1 MVLLMK
7 RVAIFRSDLLRISE
21 TFIYEQARA
30 LTAWEPLLLGLREVK
45 GGLDTPNVQR
55 VIVNSGFF
63 RFLNPLRFLFGS
75 PLPSL
80 VRAIKELD
88 VELVHVH
95 FGTDA
100 TDIWPSVKLTG
111 LPMVVTLHGYDINIF
126 REWWETGKGGMRRRT
141 YPRRLLQMAED
152 PSVAFIA
159 VSEAIRRRAIEY
171 GIAPAK
177 VKVVYIGVDT
187 ERFKPSGCP
196 VELRAKRVLFVGR
209 MVPKKAPVLLV
220 EAFVSVHKKVPDA
233 ELVMIGDGP
242 LRQRTELVAKE
253 LGVPVRFL
261 GARNADEIRT
271 ELGESRVLCLPS
283 ITVDNGDAEG
293 FGLVIL
299 EAQACGVPVVSS
311 ALGGAEEGLLDG
323 ETGFHFSESC
333 VEDLARHL
341 VSLLKDDDMA
351 RSYSVRGRDFA
362 VKKFDIRRTVD
373 RVQEVY
379 LSILAND
386 FW

>member
-1 MVLLMK
+1 MR

-30 LTAWEPLLLGLREVK
+30 LTAWKPLLLGLREVK
-45 GGLDTPNVQR
+45 GGLDTPDVQR
-55 VIVNSGFF
+55 VVVSSGLF
-63 RFLNPLRFLFGS
+63 RFLNPLRFWFGF
-75 PLPSL
+75 PLPAL
-80 VRAIKELD
+80 VRAIKELN

-95 FGTDA
+95 FGTEA

-126 REWWETGKGGMRRRT
+126 REWWESGKGGLRRRT

-152 PSVAFIA
+152 PNVSFIA

-171 GIAPAK
+171 GIASAK
-177 VKVVYIGVDT
+177 VTVVYIGVDT

-196 VELRAKRVLFVGR
+196 VELRVKRVLFVGR
-209 MVPKKAPVLLV
+209 MVPKKAPILLV
-220 EAFVSVHKKVPDA
+220 QAFVLVYKKVLDA

-261 GARNADEIRT
+261 GARNADEIRA
-271 ELGESRVLCLPS
+271 ELRESRALCLPS
-283 ITVDNGDAEG
+283 ITADNGDAEG

-311 ALGGAEEGLLDG
+311 ALGGADEGLLDG
-323 ETGFHFSESC
+323 ETGFKFSESC

-341 VSLLKDDDMA
+341 VSLLVDDNMA
-351 RSYSVRGRDFA
+351 RAFSVRGRDFIL
-362 VKKFDIRRTVD
+362 KKFDIGRTVD
-373 RVQEVY
+373 RMQKVY
-379 LSILAND
+379 LSILSKD
-386 FW
+386 